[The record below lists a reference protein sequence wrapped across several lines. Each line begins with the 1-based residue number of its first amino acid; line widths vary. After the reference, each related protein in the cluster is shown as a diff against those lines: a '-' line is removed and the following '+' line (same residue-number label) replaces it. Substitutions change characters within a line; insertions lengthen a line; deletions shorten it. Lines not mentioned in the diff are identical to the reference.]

1 MNMLIV
7 QVMKIQRKNQCQQYK
22 NDSNCKGKNTG
33 RNLGGLL
40 YRRTVI
46 AICIKHLDGTR
57 CKTELRNNRNG
68 KYRIL
73 MTNNLL

>member
-7 QVMKIQRKNQCQQYK
+7 QVMKIQRKNQCQPYK
-22 NDSNCKGKNTG
+22 NYSNCKGKNTG
-33 RNLGGLL
+33 RNLGELL

-46 AICIKHLDGTR
+46 AICVKHLGGTN
-57 CKTELRNNRNG
+57 CKMEFRNNRNG

-73 MTNNLL
+73 MIKNLL